1 MLKNDFVTNADQ
13 LVTYRYNAEF
23 FRNCIENFALDD
35 RLMKIR
41 RKNLTVREFKDGS
54 EDWAGWIIG
63 WNLAAVPILVGIFG
77 LVFYLLRNSRSVAY
91 ERDFLQGR

>member
-1 MLKNDFVTNADQ
+1 
-13 LVTYRYNAEF
+13 LVAYRYNAEF

-41 RKNLTVREFKDGS
+41 RKNLTIREFKDGS
-54 EDWAGWIIG
+54 DDLASTIIFL
-63 WNLAAVPILVGIFG
+63 NLVGLPFLVGIFG
-77 LVFYLLRNSRSVAY
+77 LVRYWLRSSRSVAY

>member
-13 LVTYRYNAEF
+13 LVAYRYNAEF

-41 RKNLTVREFKDGS
+41 RKNRTTREFEDGS
-54 EDWAGWIIG
+54 DDLAFPIILL
-63 WNLAAVPILVGIFG
+63 NLILVPFLVG
-77 LVFYLLRNSRSVAY
+77 LLGLSRYLLRYRSSVAY